1 MWWMCLLLLVAPL
14 GSAQTFSCGACP
26 RVEPQKGFEVQRYL
40 GRWFEITKL
49 PASFERGKCIE
60 ANYALRQDGTIE
72 VLNKQMEQP
81 GTLTPIVGTAVIRN
95 QSEPAKLAVGF
106 SYYSLPGMYWVLY
119 TDYDSVTV
127 VYSCTDILRL
137 FRVEFGWV
145 LARNRTLSDETRA
158 MAEGV
163 LEKAGVKLCQ
173 LIPTDQTGC
182 SVDTL

>member
-1 MWWMCLLLLVAPL
+1 MAHL
-14 GSAQTFSCGACP
+14 GSAQTLRCGPCP
-26 RVEPQKGFEVQRYL
+26 TIGVQPGFQLQRYL

-49 PASFERGKCIE
+49 PASFESGKCIE
-60 ANYALRQDGTIE
+60 ANYALRQDRTIQ
-72 VLNKQMEQP
+72 VVNKQMEER
-81 GTLTPIVGTAVIRN
+81 GRNIEGTAVVTDPE
-95 QSEPAKLAVGF
+95 EPAKLGVSF
-106 SYYSLPGMYWVLY
+106 SFYSLPGMYWVLY